1 MTRLKTHHS
10 TGLPAG
16 NQTGQKPVTACGL
29 LVTDK
34 KEHL

>member
-16 NQTGQKPVTACGL
+16 NQAGQKPVTACGL